1 LKTLGK
7 LSRRSATTR
16 FAEAPLLPDEDDAL
30 VLHGRCTHHIAA
42 LHMVRGTMATRRGLS
57 DPIFPPID
65 LWLLRGLLL
74 VGDPISWRT
83 LCKKLRAAG
92 GSTAETAAGH
102 FSNNSSPARS

>member
-1 LKTLGK
+1 
-7 LSRRSATTR
+7 
-16 FAEAPLLPDEDDAL
+16 
-30 VLHGRCTHHIAA
+30 
-42 LHMVRGTMATRRGLS
+42 MVRGTMATRRGLS
-57 DPIFPPID
+57 DPIFLPID